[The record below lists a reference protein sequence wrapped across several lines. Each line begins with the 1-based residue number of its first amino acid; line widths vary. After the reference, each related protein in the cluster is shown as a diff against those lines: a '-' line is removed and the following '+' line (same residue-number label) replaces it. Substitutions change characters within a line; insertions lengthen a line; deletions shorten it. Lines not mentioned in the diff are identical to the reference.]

1 MRTAPIRLG
10 VNINHVATLRN
21 ARGGTLPDPL
31 EMALLLAEAGDT
43 DLITVHLREDRR
55 HIRDGD
61 VVALRREVPLPLNLE
76 MAMTR
81 EMLKIAQMIKP
92 DWVCLV
98 PENRREI
105 TTEGGLDMESL
116 RRKLP
121 PFIEA
126 LNDYGINVSL
136 FIDPDI
142 ESVDMAASVGAQ
154 AVELHTGAYSQRHSR
169 ENGNLKDPSL
179 RRDDVDELLRLQS
192 AAAFC
197 AQIGLHCH
205 AGHGLTY
212 ANVAAVAAIP
222 HIEEL
227 NIGHFLVG
235 EALKTGLVAAV
246 REMKQ
251 LMNSTRN
258 I

>member
-1 MRTAPIRLG
+1 MSPIRLG
-10 VNINHVATLRN
+10 VNIDHVATLRN
-21 ARGGTLPDPL
+21 ARGGGLPDPL
-31 EMALLLAEAGDT
+31 EMALLLAEGGDT

-55 HIRDGD
+55 HIRDND
-61 VVALRREVPLPLNLE
+61 VVALRREVPLPLNME

-105 TTEGGLDMESL
+105 TTEGGLDMENL

-121 PFIEA
+121 DYIEA

-154 AVELHTGAYSQRHSR
+154 AVELHTGAYARWVP
-169 ENGNLKDPSL
+169 EVGN
-179 RRDDVDELLRLQS
+179 DELLRLQS

-212 ANVAAVAAIP
+212 ANVGYVAAIP

-246 REMKQ
+246 REMKR
-251 LMNSTRN
+251 LMLTSHP
-258 I
+258 